1 MHFQSEEVLP
11 TPVTIIELT
20 KENITKLSDDDFQD
34 NFSDQEGRLVCLA
47 CYKMFQPKCFA
58 LLKTHLA
65 THPEG
70 LLKKIS
76 IHLKPQKTTTKPQ
89 NKIIVQRKSK
99 MTNKSKSKI
108 QFSCKICQK
117 KFLSQKLLQNHEIS
131 KVCDTAKR
139 KCVACNK
146 IFSDSTR
153 LKYHMRTTHSGLKPW
168 ACANCDKTFGELRS
182 LKEHRL
188 IHAPVRQHSCNR
200 CGKKFVQRNHLKYH
214 LASNHGE
221 SAKVLECQTCQKAF
235 AFPFQLRKH
244 EKCHD

>member
-58 LLKTHLA
+58 LLKTHLG

-76 IHLKPQKTTTKPQ
+76 IHFKPQKITTTAQ

-99 MTNKSKSKI
+99 MTKSKSNSFVILFLRIIKLRCI
-108 QFSCKICQK
+108 KYVCRNQSFSKMTLFFQK
-117 KFLSQKLLQNHEIS
+117 
-131 KVCDTAKR
+131 
-139 KCVACNK
+139 
-146 IFSDSTR
+146 
-153 LKYHMRTTHSGLKPW
+153 
-168 ACANCDKTFGELRS
+168 
-182 LKEHRL
+182 
-188 IHAPVRQHSCNR
+188 
-200 CGKKFVQRNHLKYH
+200 
-214 LASNHGE
+214 
-221 SAKVLECQTCQKAF
+221 
-235 AFPFQLRKH
+235 
-244 EKCHD
+244 